1 MTAAAPKRFH
11 WIDYAK
17 AIGILLVVFG
27 HVIIGMRF
35 SAFTQFP
42 PWMQTTEFYVY
53 SFHMPLFFLLSGY
66 VFPIS
71 KDKAF
76 GRFLGSSLI
85 NLFLPYLIWNVL
97 FALLKNLSSDSVHV
111 AVPLSDIPKVILH
124 PIQHFWFL
132 PYLFLIRFL
141 YWFAERIDGSRGLG
155 VLAAGFSAW
164 YLIYWAL
171 GIQDAVDPRFY
182 MGLAMFGLG
191 TLLERRSELLD
202 ALRRVGTLAAC
213 ILAWAALATV
223 CYLYG
228 VGLFVPLAALAGA
241 AAVVSLALLLP
252 APAAPGSRA
261 LAFLGEASLGIYI
274 THGIF
279 IALTRTLLL
288 KVHVTA
294 IGVHILLGTTVAVI
308 CPITLVIVANRL
320 GLSPFIGLGRN
331 WSSRY
336 LRGHV
341 FRDTQPL
348 ARPGNN

>member
-1 MTAAAPKRFH
+1 MTTAAPKRFH

-27 HVIIGMRF
+27 YVIIGMRF

-42 PWMQTTEFYVY
+42 PWMQTAEFYIY
-53 SFHMPLFFLLSGY
+53 TFHMPLFFLLSGY

-71 KDKAF
+71 KDKDF
-76 GRFLGSSLI
+76 GRFLGSSLV
-85 NLFLPYLIWNVL
+85 NLFLPYLIWNVV
-97 FALLKNLSSDSVHV
+97 FALLKNMSAGSVHV

-141 YWFAERIDGSRGLG
+141 YWFAERIDGARGLS

-171 GIQDAVDPRFY
+171 GIQDVVDPRFY
-182 MGLAMFGLG
+182 MGLALFGLG
-191 TLLERRSELLD
+191 TLLERRAEVLA
-202 ALRRVGTLAAC
+202 ALRRVGALAAC
-213 ILAWAALATV
+213 ALAWVALATI

-228 VGLFVPLAALAGA
+228 VGLFVPLAALAGV

-252 APAAPGSRA
+252 PPAAPWSRA

-294 IGVHILLGTTVAVI
+294 ISMHILLGTVAAVI
-308 CPITLVIVANRL
+308 CPIILVIVANKL
-320 GLSPFIGLGRN
+320 AVSPFIGLGRN

-336 LRGHV
+336 LRSHAS
-341 FRDTQPL
+341 RDTQPL
-348 ARPGNN
+348 ARSGNN